1 MRAGK
6 ETIMGFRYG
15 RVFTAMAPALV
26 IAGSAFAADA
36 KHGAV
41 IAKRW
46 CAACHVVSSEQK
58 SGSADVPPFA
68 DIARRRTDSN
78 ALAAFLVDP
87 HPKMP
92 DMHLTRREIED
103 IVAYIRSLNPAA
115 TPPTPDGKDVELPKK
130 G

>member
-1 MRAGK
+1 MELRS
-6 ETIMGFRYG
+6 G
-15 RVFTAMAPALV
+15 RLLAAVAWPLLACGPAL
-26 IAGSAFAADA
+26 AADA
-36 KHGAV
+36 KHGGV

-46 CAACHVVSSEQK
+46 CAACHVVSSEQQ
-58 SGSADVPPFA
+58 SASADVPPFA
-68 DIARRRTDSN
+68 DIARRRTDPK
-78 ALAAFLVDP
+78 ALAAFLADP

-115 TPPTPDGKDVELPKK
+115 PAPAPDGKDVELPKK